1 MSVCA
6 QKASLSMRRNNQIP
20 HEEKQLIF
28 SDGVAA
34 VTWGMWWRWCRQE
47 WIHRLRKSLERQS
60 TFAFS
65 SSHLDVLCMKSTDS
79 SDGGGSRCQYTSAE
93 STK

>member
-6 QKASLSMRRNNQIP
+6 QKASLSMRRNNQIS

-34 VTWGMWWRWCRQE
+34 VTWGMW
-47 WIHRLRKSLERQS
+47 
-60 TFAFS
+60 
-65 SSHLDVLCMKSTDS
+65 
-79 SDGGGSRCQYTSAE
+79 
-93 STK
+93 